1 MAGSNGTNSGETEVS
16 PELLRARRAAD
27 RINNQIALGHT
38 IEFRSVFV
46 NMNFPV
52 RKAFVLDG
60 SLFIDAGPY
69 GEIAVAPEHYHFFSG
84 MDLRDLAKRDH
95 CD

>member
-1 MAGSNGTNSGETEVS
+1 MAGLNGTNSGETEVS

-52 RKAFVLDG
+52 GKAFVLDR
-60 SLFIDAGPY
+60 SLFIDAGPF
-69 GEIAVAPEHYHFFSG
+69 GEIAVPPAFYCFFLG
-84 MDLRDLAKRDH
+84 IDLSDLLGT
-95 CD
+95 

>member
-1 MAGSNGTNSGETEVS
+1 MAGSTGTNSGETEVS
-16 PELLRARRAAD
+16 PELLRARRAVD

-52 RKAFVLDG
+52 RRAFVVEL

-69 GEIAVAPEHYHFFSG
+69 DEIAVSPAFYRFF
-84 MDLRDLAKRDH
+84 
-95 CD
+95 

>member
-1 MAGSNGTNSGETEVS
+1 MKRPGPCA
-16 PELLRARRAAD
+16 LRACAVIGRYGG
-27 RINNQIALGHT
+27 LLH
-38 IEFRSVFV
+38 

-52 RKAFVLDG
+52 RKAFVLDR

-84 MDLRDLAKRDH
+84 IDLRDLAKRDH

>member
-46 NMNFPV
+46 NMNFPLT
-52 RKAFVLDG
+52 RAFVVEL

-69 GEIAVAPEHYHFFSG
+69 GDIAVSPAFYFFFLGIDQS
-84 MDLRDLAKRDH
+84 DLLET
-95 CD
+95 

>member
-1 MAGSNGTNSGETEVS
+1 MAGLNGTNSGETEVS

-52 RKAFVLDG
+52 RKAFVLDR
-60 SLFIDAGPY
+60 SLFIDAGPF
-69 GEIAVAPEHYHFFSG
+69 GEIAVSPAF
-84 MDLRDLAKRDH
+84 
-95 CD
+95 